1 MYSSRINAF
10 FVLSQSFSCKAF
22 HAAHFIRGQR
32 YVVRPLALQV
42 AAGDFALAAGHDL
55 PTLGFAVVRRRTDG
69 AGGFLL
75 GVSLG
80 IAVTA
85 TVV

>member
-1 MYSSRINAF
+1 MHSLSSPN
-10 FVLSQSFSCKAF
+10 LSRVRLFTPRTLSADSATWC
-22 HAAHFIRGQR
+22 GQ
-32 YVVRPLALQV
+32 ALQV
-42 AAGDFALAAGHDL
+42 AAGNFALAAGHDL